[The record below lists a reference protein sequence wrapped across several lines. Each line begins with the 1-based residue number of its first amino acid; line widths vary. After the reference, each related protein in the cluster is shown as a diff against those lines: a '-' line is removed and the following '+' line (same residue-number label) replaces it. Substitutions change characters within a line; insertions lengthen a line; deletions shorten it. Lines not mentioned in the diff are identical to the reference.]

1 MKLLIGLLSF
11 LISVFASE
19 SVATAHEIH
28 EASAVVN
35 IRDQAVDVRINVD
48 LLDWLQNITPRN
60 IKQQDPAE
68 LMARLVIAERNMA
81 DTALTVDGK
90 QLPIKI
96 KVFPTVSD
104 VVAALKAHEKGQ
116 HLRTVVVLNA
126 MLPRVR
132 ANKLTLRLPEEV
144 GSVVTSLNRPIST
157 FVQKGQSA
165 AFDISERKI

>member
-28 EASAVVN
+28 EASAVVT

-48 LLDWLQNITPRN
+48 LLEWLQNITPRN
-60 IKQQDPAE
+60 IKQQDPAD

-90 QLPIKI
+90 RLPIKI
-96 KVFPTVSD
+96 KSFPTVSD
-104 VVAALKAHEKGQ
+104 VVAALKAQEKGQ
-116 HLRTVVVLNA
+116 HLRTVVALNA
-126 MLPRVR
+126 MLPRVGV
-132 ANKLTLRLPEEV
+132 NKLTLRLPEEV
-144 GSVVTSLNRPIST
+144 GSVVASLNRPISK

-165 AFDISERKI
+165 DFDISERKI